1 MSNKHIFHM
10 YNVLSDASC
19 NLLID
24 YLQEQIK
31 GNKHGVEDWGEKTNV
46 KCKFIHLERTIFEKD
61 LYNVIGGMIDMF
73 YHKHRILCRGD
84 SGYCLRRIEGATR
97 NHVDGILVEKLID
110 KDLISIHK
118 IRKLSVIICLN
129 DDYEGSEFYFPAQE
143 YKIKLKKGEAIAFPP
158 YWTHPHEVSAP
169 ENGTFRYTINTW
181 LYE

>member
-1 MSNKHIFHM
+1 M
-10 YNVLSDASC
+10 
-19 NLLID
+19 
-24 YLQEQIK
+24 
-31 GNKHGVEDWGEKTNV
+31 
-46 KCKFIHLERTIFEKD
+46 
-61 LYNVIGGMIDMF
+61 
-73 YHKHRILCRGD
+73 
-84 SGYCLRRIEGATR
+84 
-97 NHVDGILVEKLID
+97 VEKLID

-129 DDYEGSEFYFPAQE
+129 DDYDGSEFYFPAQD